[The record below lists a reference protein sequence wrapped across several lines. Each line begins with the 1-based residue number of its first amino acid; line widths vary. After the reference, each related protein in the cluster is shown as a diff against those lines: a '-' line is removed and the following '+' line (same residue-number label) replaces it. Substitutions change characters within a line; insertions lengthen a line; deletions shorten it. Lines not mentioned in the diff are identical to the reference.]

1 MAQTKR
7 QIAIQASIKRRFKI
21 GDSVHFIT
29 KREGSVKE
37 DFVATGKVTEVKNI
51 KPSEL
56 HDQSNQFVTVKINEK
71 GRKITGLL
79 GSSAH
84 SNQFI
89 KATEKTNGKSF
100 INIRKRFLID
110 ADELKRTKIATK

>member
-37 DFVATGKVTEVKNI
+37 DYVATGKVTEIKNL
-51 KPSEL
+51 KPDKLQE
-56 HDQSNQFVTVKINEK
+56 QSNQIVTVKINDK
-71 GRKITGLL
+71 GRKISGLL
-79 GSSAH
+79 GTEAH

-89 KATEKTNGKSF
+89 KATEKTKGKSF
-100 INIRKRFLID
+100 INIRNRFLID
-110 ADELKRTKIATK
+110 ADELRRSKIATK